1 MSLEEIIKE
10 TEKLNLEERKKL
22 FEHLVA
28 IFFDE
33 DEKKKVKRFLKLED
47 ILEKEVN
54 NIETTEI
61 KLKYSGAEDLG
72 EIDMENLRDDIYND
86 LLSKYD

>member
-10 TEKLNLEERKKL
+10 TEKLNPEERKKL

-28 IFFDE
+28 ISFDE

-47 ILEKEVN
+47 ILEKEQ
-54 NIETTEI
+54 T
-61 KLKYSGAEDLG
+61 LKREWKTLG
-72 EIDMENLRDDIYND
+72 TINVDDIDMENLRNDIYND